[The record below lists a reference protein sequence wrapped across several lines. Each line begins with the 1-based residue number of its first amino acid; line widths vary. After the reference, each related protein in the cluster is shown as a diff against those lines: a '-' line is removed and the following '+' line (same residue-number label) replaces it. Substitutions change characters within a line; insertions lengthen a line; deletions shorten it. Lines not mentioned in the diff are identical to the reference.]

1 MQPENGKNWKKW
13 INYEGKFF
21 TLLKHGKH
29 GIQITLI
36 NRDCVY
42 GQWVKSYS
50 VIQHFRKQV
59 TVFIF
64 SHVKMSST
72 MSHFTAN
79 WLPIK
84 RTINRNRSEWQ
95 FWWQWCQHK
104 IDFIVATAFFGTPIY
119 KIFCEDKVNTQNDN
133 MRFQKISIPL
143 LLPASIEKRIS
154 YNNLP
159 DFQIACVGKNCL
171 YFYLLSKNQ
180 KTIKFCEISKA
191 SWKK

>member
-1 MQPENGKNWKKW
+1 MNPMQPENGKNWKKW

-29 GIQITLI
+29 GIQITLK

-64 SHVKMSST
+64 SRVKMSST
-72 MSHFTAN
+72 MTHFTAN

-95 FWWQWCQHK
+95 FW
-104 IDFIVATAFFGTPIY
+104 
-119 KIFCEDKVNTQNDN
+119 
-133 MRFQKISIPL
+133 
-143 LLPASIEKRIS
+143 
-154 YNNLP
+154 
-159 DFQIACVGKNCL
+159 
-171 YFYLLSKNQ
+171 
-180 KTIKFCEISKA
+180 
-191 SWKK
+191 